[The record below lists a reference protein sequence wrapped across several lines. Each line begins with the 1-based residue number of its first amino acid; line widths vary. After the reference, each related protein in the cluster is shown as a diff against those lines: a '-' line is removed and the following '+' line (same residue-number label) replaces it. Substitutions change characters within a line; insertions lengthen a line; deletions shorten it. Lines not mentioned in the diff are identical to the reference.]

1 MIDFHF
7 PEDALN
13 DAAFGPNCNNFKNL
27 NFQSKSEAACA
38 ALMQKYINGWE
49 CVENITFQV
58 PLAQNR
64 RADFRIG
71 PEIVFE
77 YHPIS
82 LHREMISDNARH
94 SLERQLKQ
102 CKQYLKDEI
111 LDAVKDELYYQYF
124 ARRQILVR
132 ATPGL
137 ENAELIVAIDS
148 RGFYRKVIQRFS
160 DAPPGLREF
169 SREWDNLM
177 RQSRG

>member
-1 MIDFHF
+1 MIEFHF
-7 PEDALN
+7 PSDSLN
-13 DAAFGPNCNNFKNL
+13 ESVFGENCQNFKTL
-27 NFQSKSEAACA
+27 HFQSKSEGACA
-38 ALMQKYINGWE
+38 VLMQKYIHGWE
-49 CVENITFQV
+49 CVEGITFQV

-102 CKQYLKDEI
+102 CKEYLREEI

-124 ARRQILVR
+124 AKRQILVR
-132 ATPGL
+132 ATNGL

-148 RGFYRKVIQRFS
+148 KGFYRKVIQRFS
-160 DAPPGLREF
+160 DSAPGLREF
-169 SREWDNLM
+169 QREWDNLM
-177 RQSRG
+177 RQSKA